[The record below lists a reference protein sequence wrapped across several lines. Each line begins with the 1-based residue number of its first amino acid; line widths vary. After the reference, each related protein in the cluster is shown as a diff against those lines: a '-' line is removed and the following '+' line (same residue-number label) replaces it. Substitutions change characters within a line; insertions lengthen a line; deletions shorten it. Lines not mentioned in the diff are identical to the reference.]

1 MPSSDH
7 PLFKHYPLTGTAS
20 ISIGEVPLPYQIYN
34 GYGLFIGGVG
44 ELEVAQCLLR
54 NEALTPVQ
62 TADGKAI
69 VGLWICNF
77 TDASLGPHHELQI
90 SFFVSRRPLA
100 PLPNHPLNTLAL
112 LLTRRNIHMLC
123 YGLWN
128 NTQQVVAYN
137 RELLSLNA
145 QLTSS
150 AITRSRQH
158 ISFSFAAADTQQ
170 PILTGT
176 IARPQRSSVVAGLA
190 LLRSIGFRRS
200 MALTRQPW
208 VSMPVLNP
216 VGVVLNRNAAAETF
230 THNDVNAVRYY
241 DQRLDR
247 LDFGATPYQ
256 ALQFMPQCVQ
266 YMDGFKF
273 VYLQPT

>member
-1 MPSSDH
+1 MPSSEH
-7 PLFKHYPLTGTAS
+7 PLFKQHPRTGTAF
-20 ISIGEVPLPYQIYN
+20 ISIGEVPIPYQIYN

-44 ELEVAQCLLR
+44 ELEVVQRLLHH
-54 NEALTPVQ
+54 EALTPVQ

-69 VGLWICNF
+69 IGLWICNF
-77 TDASLGPHHELQI
+77 TAASLGPHHELQI
-90 SFFVSRRPLA
+90 SFFVSHRPLA
-100 PLPNHPLNTLAL
+100 PLPNNPLNTLAI
-112 LLTRRNIHMLC
+112 LLTRPNIHMLC

-128 NTQQVVAYN
+128 NTPQVVAYN

-150 AITRSRQH
+150 AITRNRQH

-170 PILTGT
+170 PVLTGT
-176 IARPQRSSVVAGLA
+176 IGQPQRTSVAAGLA
-190 LLRSIGFRRS
+190 LLRIIGFRRS
-200 MALTRQPW
+200 MALARQPW
-208 VSMPVLNP
+208 VSTPVLNP
-216 VGVVLNRNAAAETF
+216 VGVVLSHNAAAETF